1 MNTGIICEFN
11 PFHSGHKHLIDSVK
25 NDGAVI
31 CVMSGNYV
39 QRGEFAIYDKFKR
52 CAAALENGADLVIE
66 LPCVYSL
73 MSAEGFA
80 KAGVTLLEST
90 KITDR
95 IAFGAECDN
104 IDLLKS
110 IAQKVNESQDLIKE
124 EMKKGISYP
133 SARKNVIK
141 SGLLD
146 TPNNILAIEYIRQT
160 KLPVKAIKRIG
171 KGHDTDDELYSASAI
186 RQTLKN
192 DDICSLYNCEKAVLA
207 KLRSMSIEDFA
218 EIEDVTEGLE
228 NRIFNSVR
236 KSTGIDEIYEHIKT
250 KRYTL
255 SRIRRIIIKSYLG
268 ITKEYSKDV
277 PYIRI
282 LGFND
287 KGKDL
292 LSKMKKNAD
301 LPIISKY
308 SDIKKLDD
316 FGKKLFELE
325 CRCTDLYNLG
335 YKNPLPCG
343 TEQRSQIIIKNQ

>member
-1 MNTGIICEFN
+1 M
-11 PFHSGHKHLIDSVK
+11 
-25 NDGAVI
+25 
-31 CVMSGNYV
+31 
-39 QRGEFAIYDKFKR
+39 
-52 CAAALENGADLVIE
+52 
-66 LPCVYSL
+66 
-73 MSAEGFA
+73 
-80 KAGVTLLEST
+80 
-90 KITDR
+90 
-95 IAFGAECDN
+95 
-104 IDLLKS
+104 
-110 IAQKVNESQDLIKE
+110 
-124 EMKKGISYP
+124 
-133 SARKNVIK
+133 
-141 SGLLD
+141 
-146 TPNNILAIEYIRQT
+146 
-160 KLPVKAIKRIG
+160 
-171 KGHDTDDELYSASAI
+171 
-186 RQTLKN
+186 
-192 DDICSLYNCEKAVLA
+192 LA
-207 KLRSMSIEDFA
+207 KLRSMSVEDFA

-228 NRIFNSVR
+228 NRIFNAVR
-236 KSTGIDEIYEHIKT
+236 ESTGIDEIYEHIKT

-292 LSKMKKNAD
+292 LSKMKKSAN

-335 YKNPLPCG
+335 FKNPLPCG

>member
-90 KITDR
+90 NITDQ

-146 TPNNILAIEYIRQT
+146 TPNNILA
-160 KLPVKAIKRIG
+160 KIG
-171 KGHDTDDELYSASAI
+171 RAH
-186 RQTLKN
+186 
-192 DDICSLYNCEKAVLA
+192 V
-207 KLRSMSIEDFA
+207 
-218 EIEDVTEGLE
+218 
-228 NRIFNSVR
+228 
-236 KSTGIDEIYEHIKT
+236 
-250 KRYTL
+250 
-255 SRIRRIIIKSYLG
+255 
-268 ITKEYSKDV
+268 
-277 PYIRI
+277 
-282 LGFND
+282 
-287 KGKDL
+287 
-292 LSKMKKNAD
+292 
-301 LPIISKY
+301 
-308 SDIKKLDD
+308 
-316 FGKKLFELE
+316 
-325 CRCTDLYNLG
+325 
-335 YKNPLPCG
+335 
-343 TEQRSQIIIKNQ
+343 